1 MRVGH
6 GDISVSPIGLIEPKR
21 KAGFKTKLLVLLIM
35 VLILS
40 SGSLYYIES
49 PIFYYG
55 FLGFSVF
62 IILLIAYFLMFVTEP
77 RAELFTE
84 DEPDSSSGV
93 SDDAIQNPGLEKV
106 LKAEKKYQRKQTKS
120 RGTSKRMTKPKTTR
134 TLKKKPDAAYLGE
147 HELKRSEVE
156 EAEDKPK
163 EKVEIKKISWKK
175 QKEKAS
181 TKRRKRIGSMP
192 LDESAYEERVRLQ
205 KKSDKDG
212 KPETEKKITTFL
224 CPDCGGK
231 ELYYEAGLISGY
243 KYHCK
248 DCDYIGTF
256 VIEKDFKVK

>member
-1 MRVGH
+1 MNYMRVGH
-6 GDISVSPIGLIEPKR
+6 GDISAGLVGPVVPER
-21 KAGFKTKLLVLLIM
+21 RAGFKAKLLVLLIM

-55 FLGFSVF
+55 FLGFAVF
-62 IILLIAYFLMFVTEP
+62 IILVIAYFLIYVTEP
-77 RAELFTE
+77 PPELFTE
-84 DEPDSSSGV
+84 EGSNSIGDTDINAV
-93 SDDAIQNPGLEKV
+93 QNPGLEKV
-106 LKAEKKYQRKQTKS
+106 LKADKKYQRKRSKSQRPSKRKTKS
-120 RGTSKRMTKPKTTR
+120 RKYQI
-134 TLKKKPDAAYLGE
+134 LKKQPEAVTLGE
-147 HELKRSEVE
+147 R
-156 EAEDKPK
+156 EDSGS
-163 EKVEIKKISWKK
+163 EIKEIKEIEKK
-175 QKEKAS
+175 RKKKGKDKAS
-181 TKRRKRIGSMP
+181 TKRAKRIGSMP

-205 KKSDKDG
+205 KKSAMAEEPTK
-212 KPETEKKITTFL
+212 EKKITTFL